1 MGKKFTVGK
10 LLSILALSLLLAIQ
24 ISPALPNFT
33 TNETA
38 FAQSRT
44 AIPIAPDDC
53 SQYNEA
59 IFDKF
64 DVQGSE
70 MAERV
75 IAKNE
80 AKRYF
85 TDDPI
90 MTRQKQYEVI
100 ACSLKSGEF
109 HLFMAPYMIRYFVE
123 VIIQLAGLVCVLF
136 IIIGAYQY
144 LLGSV
149 TENKQKGKDT
159 IKNALIGL
167 VITLL
172 SWIIVNVIQVA
183 VTGS

>member
-1 MGKKFTVGK
+1 MDKKFTVGK

-24 ISPALPNFT
+24 ISPALPNFSI
-33 TNETA
+33 NETA

-53 SQYNEA
+53 SQYDEP
-59 IFDKF
+59 IFDRF
-64 DVQGSE
+64 DVQGQE
-70 MAERV
+70 MAKRV
-75 IAKNE
+75 NAKNE

-85 TDDPI
+85 TDNLD
-90 MTRQKQYEVI
+90 RQQQYDVM

-172 SWIIVNVIQVA
+172 SWIIVNVVQVA